1 MLVSDHIFVM
11 IDSGKWDLGL
21 IGGESGNFEEFG
33 LNFVVVASV
42 QTSERHQ
49 RLHEKLHVRL
59 GVVPIAEEEF
69 YLHASFNIRYNE
81 KKIILKL
88 DFGFGNRY
96 SNRASFIHEQFV
108 SSNLMIF
115 KV

>member
-81 KKIILKL
+81 KKNNTETRLWFWDPINK
-88 DFGFGNRY
+88 
-96 SNRASFIHEQFV
+96 Q
-108 SSNLMIF
+108 
-115 KV
+115 

>member
-21 IGGESGNFEEFG
+21 IWGESRNFEEFG

-81 KKIILKL
+81 KKILKI
-88 DFGFGNRY
+88 DCAFYNGFNQGQLQRWTEH
-96 SNRASFIHEQFV
+96 SH
-108 SSNLMIF
+108 
-115 KV
+115 

>member
-96 SNRASFIHEQFV
+96 SNWASFIHEKFV
-108 SSNLMIF
+108 SSKGISG
-115 KV
+115 